1 MAQLLKITKKSCLKI
16 FRKMTPF
23 KPMSAIKLEEEDE
36 IFNDNP
42 DAPSHYEEPSL
53 RKTQYTQENE
63 TSNQKCNFKE
73 NNPVQ
78 DYETSSAY
86 EADVENLSLTD
97 IESNTMLQSL
107 TTRLFLTSDGYE
119 FQRLEQP
126 RGDTVSD
133 EIVYEPEIATHSIVF
148 EKVRYKKHI
157 RYFRRT
163 PSNLSLDN
171 VDDNKHN
178 ESTPNADPLTD
189 PPKRTRN
196 AAEAK
201 RSHNGGSMRQ
211 PPAVQSF
218 PQNIP
223 AYVPINVM
231 KLEIKNPGKFES
243 VVIAEQR
250 DRFDKLMP
258 VVKWDINGNSLDDDF
273 YIDDSWNDSTDMNWN
288 NSSEKRVSQ
297 FKLDSE
303 SQKSSFRSSS
313 TTLETWLDE
322 DLLGGSLNERR
333 QFAGGNLC
341 RSKV

>member
-16 FRKMTPF
+16 FRKITPF

-36 IFNDNP
+36 IYNDNP
-42 DAPSHYEEPSL
+42 DVTSYYKEPSL

-63 TSNQKCNFKE
+63 TSNQKYNFKE

-86 EADVENLSLTD
+86 EADIENLSLTD
-97 IESNTMLQSL
+97 IENNTMLQSL
-107 TTRLFLTSDGYE
+107 TTRLTRTSDGYE

-133 EIVYEPEIATHSIVF
+133 EIVYEPEISTHTDVF

-171 VDDNKHN
+171 FDDNNHN
-178 ESTPNADPLTD
+178 ESTQNAASLAD

-196 AAEAK
+196 TAEAK

-211 PPAVQSF
+211 PPAVHSF

-223 AYVPINVM
+223 SYVPINVLN
-231 KLEIKNPGKFES
+231 LEIKNPGKFES

-273 YIDDSWNDSTDMNWN
+273 YIDGSWNDFTDMNWN
-288 NSSEKRVSQ
+288 NSSEKRISK

-322 DLLGGSLNERR
+322 DLLGSSLNERR

-341 RSKV
+341 RSQV

>member
-1 MAQLLKITKKSCLKI
+1 MAQLLKMTKKSCLKI
-16 FRKMTPF
+16 FRKITPF

-36 IFNDNP
+36 ISNDNQ
-42 DAPSHYEEPSL
+42 DVTSRYEEPSL
-53 RKTQYTQENE
+53 TKPQYKHE
-63 TSNQKCNFKE
+63 TETGNQKCTFKR
-73 NNPVQ
+73 NKTVQ
-78 DYETSSAY
+78 DFETSSAY
-86 EADVENLSLTD
+86 EADIDNLSSTD
-97 IESNTMLQSL
+97 IESNTMLQSI

-133 EIVYEPEIATHSIVF
+133 EIVYEPEIATHKIVF
-148 EKVRYKKHI
+148 EKVRYKEHI

-171 VDDNKHN
+171 ADDSKRN
-178 ESTPNADPLTD
+178 ESTQIADPLTD

-196 AAEAK
+196 AGEAK
-201 RSHNGGSMRQ
+201 RSYNGGGTRQ
-211 PPAVQSF
+211 PPTVQSF
-218 PQNIP
+218 PQTIP
-223 AYVPINVM
+223 AYVAINVM
-231 KLEIKNPGKFES
+231 NLEIKNPGKCES

-322 DLLGGSLNERR
+322 DLLGSSLNERR
-333 QFAGGNLC
+333 LFAGGNLC